1 MVDVAVVYP
10 CSRAYVVGGS
20 AERGSAAK
28 VRQRDKH
35 RKFDECA
42 RREGVPFFAFV
53 LEGFGLVGEEAMK
66 FLDLMISNLSTMAAH
81 DIANPNL
88 LRPNWLRTI
97 AFALQRG
104 NGAIVAEGVDMN
116 LGRR

>member
-1 MVDVAVVYP
+1 
-10 CSRAYVVGGS
+10 
-20 AERGSAAK
+20 
-28 VRQRDKH
+28 
-35 RKFDECA
+35 
-42 RREGVPFFAFV
+42 
-53 LEGFGLVGEEAMK
+53 
-66 FLDLMISNLSTMAAH
+66 MISNLSTMAAH

-104 NGAIVAEGVDMN
+104 NGAVVAEGVDMN